1 MPQVCI
7 CKSGK
12 ILSFFM
18 DISIILSSKAKF
30 EKQNNF
36 KFLKFAFHSASSFI
50 LPLCV
55 YKVLYQTW
63 ISVSG
68 LLLCRQKHKNIL
80 NKLFEKQL
88 YDDSVLSRMFY
99 RSLFVIWLYEVQ
111 GWKLYYRYVWR
122 DSDSNFRYKFQ
133 RNFMD
138 TDLKGIII
146 EFMERFELKEKVN
159 DVQNANFSRCL
170 MIMPLHCLWAI

>member
-1 MPQVCI
+1 M
-7 CKSGK
+7 
-12 ILSFFM
+12 
-18 DISIILSSKAKF
+18 
-30 EKQNNF
+30 
-36 KFLKFAFHSASSFI
+36 
-50 LPLCV
+50 
-55 YKVLYQTW
+55 
-63 ISVSG
+63 
-68 LLLCRQKHKNIL
+68 
-80 NKLFEKQL
+80 

-170 MIMPLHCLWAI
+170 MIIPLHCLWAIYKFEANNMNLKTMKYKNKYTVYIIRCYPFSFQDKLFLWVPATRLMCPHLSSTSIQRM